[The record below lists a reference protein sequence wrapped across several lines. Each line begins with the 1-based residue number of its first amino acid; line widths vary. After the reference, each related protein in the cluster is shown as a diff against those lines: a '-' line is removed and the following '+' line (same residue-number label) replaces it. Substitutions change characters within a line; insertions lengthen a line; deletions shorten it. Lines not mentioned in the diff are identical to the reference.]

1 MIKKII
7 QDISMF
13 GIIFSIM
20 YMESEPLYG
29 FIYLCFETCHHFF
42 NKSNIHF
49 YIFAQIY
56 YWLYGS
62 YFIYHDRTSES
73 LWNVYMC
80 VLVTIHN
87 IIFIFCS
94 VTHPCVYEKKQY
106 NGVSPNWV
114 ETLTPYHHKHLPGPR
129 KFKRGISS
137 SSIN

>member
-29 FIYLCFETCHHFF
+29 FIYLCFETCHYFF
-42 NKSNIHF
+42 NKNNIHF

-62 YFIYHDRTSES
+62 YFIYHDRTTES

-80 VLVTIHN
+80 VLVHMDIQN
-87 IIFIFCS
+87 IMCIFIYIYTQCH
-94 VTHPCVYEKKQY
+94 VR
-106 NGVSPNWV
+106 W
-114 ETLTPYHHKHLPGPR
+114 R
-129 KFKRGISS
+129 
-137 SSIN
+137 